1 MKKFLIILLI
11 VLTLCFISCD
21 YNPKSI
27 SLKYVDSITI
37 KLLYFPPKM
46 KKITKKNDLEE
57 IINFLNT
64 LDYNTTKQ
72 VHTSESLLSMEVEGE
87 LHCSLIF
94 ADNLVRINGTWYEVN
109 DNTLI
114 ELRNIYNNLQY
125 DEIPIS
131 LLEYSNYNKNNWILL
146 HR

>member
-37 KLLYFPPKM
+37 KLLYFPSKM

-64 LDYNTTKQ
+64 LDYSTTKQ
-72 VHTSESLLSMEVEGE
+72 VHTSESLLSIEVEGE

-94 ADNLVRINGTWYEVN
+94 ADNLVKINGTWYEVN
-109 DNTLI
+109 DNALI
-114 ELRNIYNNLQY
+114 ELRNIYSNLQY

-131 LLEYSNYNKNNWILL
+131 LLEYSNYNKNN
-146 HR
+146 

>member
-57 IINFLNT
+57 IIKFLNT

-72 VHTSESLLSMEVEGE
+72 VHTSESLLSIEVEGE

>member
-1 MKKFLIILLI
+1 
-11 VLTLCFISCD
+11 
-21 YNPKSI
+21 
-27 SLKYVDSITI
+27 
-37 KLLYFPPKM
+37 M
-46 KKITKKNDLEE
+46 KKITRKNDLEE

-72 VHTSESLLSMEVEGE
+72 VHTSESLLSIEVEGE

-131 LLEYSNYNKNNWILL
+131 LLEYSNYNKNN
-146 HR
+146 

>member
-11 VLTLCFISCD
+11 VLTLCFISCG

-27 SLKYVDSITI
+27 SVKYIDSITI

-72 VHTSESLLSMEVEGE
+72 VNTNESLLSIEVEGE

-94 ADNLVRINGTWYEVN
+94 ADSLVKVNGTWYEVN
-109 DNTLI
+109 DNALI

-131 LLEYSNYNKNNWILL
+131 LLEYSNYNRGN
-146 HR
+146 

>member
-72 VHTSESLLSMEVEGE
+72 VHTSESLLSIEVEGE
-87 LHCSLIF
+87 LHCSLLF

-131 LLEYSNYNKNNWILL
+131 LLEYSNYNKNN
-146 HR
+146 

>member
-1 MKKFLIILLI
+1 MKRFLIILLI
-11 VLTLCFISCD
+11 VLDICTISCN

-27 SLKYVDSITI
+27 SLKYVDNITI

-46 KKITKKNDLEE
+46 KKVTKKKDMEE

-64 LDYNTTKQ
+64 LDYNATKQ
-72 VHTSESLLSMEVEGE
+72 VNTTEPLLSIEVKGQ
-87 LHCSLIF
+87 LNCSLIF
-94 ADNLVRINGTWYEVN
+94 VDNLVKINGTWYEIN

-125 DEIPIS
+125 DEILIS
-131 LLEYSNYNKNNWILL
+131 LLECNNYNKEI
-146 HR
+146 

>member
-72 VHTSESLLSMEVEGE
+72 VHTSESLLSIEVEGE

-131 LLEYSNYNKNNWILL
+131 LLEYSNYNKNN
-146 HR
+146 

>member
-72 VHTSESLLSMEVEGE
+72 VHTSESLLSIEVEGE

>member
-11 VLTLCFISCD
+11 VLTLCFISCNYD
-21 YNPKSI
+21 PKSI

-72 VHTSESLLSMEVEGE
+72 VHTSESLLSIEVEGE

-131 LLEYSNYNKNNWILL
+131 LLEYSNYNKNN
-146 HR
+146 

>member
-37 KLLYFPPKM
+37 KLLCFPPKM

-64 LDYNTTKQ
+64 LNYNTTKQ
-72 VHTSESLLSMEVEGE
+72 VNTTEPLLSIEVKGE
-87 LHCSLIF
+87 LNCSLIF
-94 ADNLVRINGTWYEVN
+94 VDNLVKVNGTWYEVN
-109 DNTLI
+109 DNALI

-125 DEIPIS
+125 DEILIS
-131 LLEYSNYNKNNWILL
+131 LLEYNNYNKEN
-146 HR
+146 